1 MKKAIKVVAINS
13 SPRGDK
19 GNTALILNPF
29 LEGIKEKKAEVEL
42 FYTNDLNILPCRGD
56 MICMKSTGK
65 CFIEDDMEWL
75 IPKIQRADILVFASP
90 LYCDGVTGTMK
101 MLMDRFPSNSYITM
115 EIRNN
120 RLRHPLREGWNVKK
134 AVLVSN
140 CGFWEIE
147 NFNPM
152 KNHIKA
158 FCENMNVEL
167 VGELLRPHGPILRP
181 MLNNDMPVND
191 IIESARK
198 AGHELI
204 EDGRVSNET
213 MDNISRPLMP
223 RDEFMQMVNQQM
235 NK

>member
-1 MKKAIKVVAINS
+1 M
-13 SPRGDK
+13 
-19 GNTALILNPF
+19 ILNPF
-29 LEGIKEKKAEVEL
+29 LDGIKEKKAEVEL
-42 FYTNDLNILPCRGD
+42 YHTNDLKILPCRGD
-56 MICMKSTGK
+56 MSCMKTTGK
-65 CFIEDDMEWL
+65 CFIDDDMKWL
-75 IPKIQRADILVFASP
+75 FPKIQNADILVFASP
-90 LYCDGVTGTMK
+90 LYCDGVTGPMK
-101 MLMDRFPSNSYITM
+101 MLMDRFPSNSSLTM

-134 AVLVSN
+134 SVLVSN

-147 NFNPM
+147 NFTPM
-152 KNHIKA
+152 KDHIKA

-167 VGELLRPHGPILRP
+167 VGELLRPHGPVLRS
-181 MLNNDMPVND
+181 MVNNNRPVTD

-213 MDNISRPLMP
+213 MENISRPLIP
-223 RDEFMQMVNQQM
+223 RDEYLQMINNIR